1 MVSGNSWKEYGK
13 TSHTPLGVSPST
25 FRPLL
30 DYVLKRVQH
39 LIPQFICPRP
49 AEEMKSIMTEY
60 YANLGLDL
68 PAPVFGTIGY
78 MGDGRHYLCRLPNK
92 ESESPKDLRAAEEL
106 RAANEGKWGEDVNVS
121 GDAYSKLSPKPKTK
135 NKVSNYLICLKKK
148 ILTIIRFVSPILY
161 SGI

>member
-1 MVSGNSWKEYGK
+1 
-13 TSHTPLGVSPST
+13 
-25 FRPLL
+25 
-30 DYVLKRVQH
+30 
-39 LIPQFICPRP
+39 
-49 AEEMKSIMTEY
+49 MKSIMTEY